1 LIFIHQPVSEARM
14 LVVSRR
20 IKTAGL
26 ALALLALASCS
37 SRISGALTPV
47 NVAAPG
53 ASRIDLLVATTRQQ
67 NTEKPNEMFTGE
79 RGDRLSFAD
88 VTISIP
94 PAEARTIGE
103 VQWPSSIP
111 GNPSKDFVATSAKII
126 PVEEAQRTFHRRLLG
141 TKGRAIIFVHGFNSS
156 FDDAVFRFAQ
166 IMHDSKAP
174 GVPVLFTWPSRGE
187 LLAYAYDRES
197 ANYSRDGLGVVL
209 AKLSRDPNVREIGIL
224 SHSMGNWVTMEALRD
239 MSFRDGRVHPKIT
252 DVMLAAPDLDT
263 DVFRR
268 QMAAL
273 GEKHPRM
280 TLFVSKDD
288 KALEVSSRIWGGR
301 PRLGSIDPAKEPF
314 RTGLQRSG
322 IAVVDLTQLKS
333 GDNLAHGK
341 FAESPEVV
349 RFIGTRLSQGQVIND
364 NRRSL
369 SQNIVEGATNL
380 TTFVGG
386 TAARVVTSPL
396 TIVEGGK
403 VSIID
408 SNQEP
413 AQERLAEPELRKNTR
428 RQ

>member
-1 LIFIHQPVSEARM
+1 LIFLSQPVSETRM
-14 LVVSRR
+14 IVSLRR
-20 IKTAGL
+20 VKTAGFL
-26 ALALLALASCS
+26 LALLALASCS
-37 SRISGALTPV
+37 SRVSGALTPV
-47 NVAAPG
+47 DIAAAG
-53 ASRIDLLVATTRQQ
+53 ASRVDLLVATTRQQ
-67 NTEKPNEMFTGE
+67 NTEKPNDMFTGE

-88 VTISIP
+88 IAISIP
-94 PAEARTIGE
+94 PSEARTIGE
-103 VQWPSSIP
+103 VQWPSRIP
-111 GNPSKDFVATSAKII
+111 GDPTKEFVATRAKVIS
-126 PVEEAQRTFHRRLLG
+126 VEETQRLFHQRLLAS
-141 TKGRAIIFVHGFNSS
+141 KGRAIIFVHGYNSN

-197 ANYSRDGLGVVL
+197 TNFSRDGLGVVL
-209 AKLSRDPNVREIGIL
+209 ATLSKDPNVREIGIL
-224 SHSMGNWVTMEALRD
+224 AHSMGNWVTMEALRD
-239 MSFRDGRVHPKIT
+239 MSFRNGRVHPKIT

-288 KALEVSSRIWGGR
+288 RALEVSSRLWGGQ

-333 GDNLAHGK
+333 GDSLAHGK

-349 RFIGTRLSQGQVIND
+349 RFIGTRLSQGQVINE
-364 NRRSL
+364 NKRSL

-408 SNQEP
+408 GDKEP
-413 AQERLAEPELRKNTR
+413 AQERLAEPELRKKTR